1 MPITSPPFTRALAR
15 TTLNK
20 VPEVTV
26 FFWIIKILCTTVGE
40 SAADYINENLGLGLT
55 GTSLLMTAV
64 LIAALIV
71 QFRSDRYV
79 PGRYWSVVVLVSV
92 VGTLLTDNL
101 TDNLGLSL
109 LITTPTFAVLLAV
122 TFVSWYRREGT
133 LSIHSIVT
141 TRREGWYW
149 LVVLLTFALGTA
161 AGDLVAE
168 RLNLGFGPSI
178 VLFAALIALITA
190 ARFVG
195 GLNAVLSFWLAYV
208 LTRPLGA
215 SIGDFLSADPRESG
229 RGLGPL
235 GTSLIF
241 LAVILALVVYLSL
254 RKVDVISRDETPS
267 PRPATGETVRGHA
280 HR

>member
-215 SIGDFLSADPRESG
+215 SIGDLLSQPRDEG
-229 RGLGPL
+229 GLGL
-235 GTSLIF
+235 GSTGTSALF
-241 LAVILALVVYLSL
+241 LAVIGAIVVFFTVSA
-254 RKVDVISRDETPS
+254 RRSRDGIAPGTS
-267 PRPATGETVRGHA
+267 R
-280 HR
+280 